1 MGIEKIAS
9 AAEKLGND
17 KDMMKSYRDFYNNK
31 GYVLTTNK
39 FLKGSPKISKFPT
52 TAVAFLKEWNSYTNA
67 QRAYLLDL
75 ADLNDKQVTL
85 MNYEKFRNAN
95 NNLWPKGYSVVN
107 YGKNAIWAC
116 NLFVGEALFMA
127 GYKQINGIKYYS
139 AKQIW
144 NAEGPFKFV
153 DKKDVGR
160 GDIVAF
166 GGIHVEIVTKVNK
179 GQSFFDD
186 DFCSRGAGRGSSD
199 FGTEKCE
206 GIFGG
211 DREIDD
217 ENIRFLTIKT

>member
-1 MGIEKIAS
+1 MSLEKIAS
-9 AAEKLGND
+9 KAEELGND
-17 KDMMKSYRDFYNNK
+17 PKMMKSYRDFYNNK
-31 GYVLTTNK
+31 GYVLTKNS
-39 FLKGSPKISKFPT
+39 FLKESSTKISKFPI
-52 TAVAFLKEWNSYTNA
+52 TAVAFLKKWDSYTKA
-67 QRAYLLDL
+67 QRIYLLDL

-85 MNYEKFRNAN
+85 KNYEKLKNAN
-95 NNLWPKGYSVVN
+95 DKWPNGYFVVN
-107 YGKNAIWAC
+107 YGKNAKWAC

-127 GYKQINGIKYYS
+127 GYKQMNGGKYYS
-139 AKQIW
+139 AKDIW
-144 NAEGPFKFV
+144 EAKGPFKLI

-166 GGIHVEIVTKVNK
+166 GGHHVEIVTKVNK

-206 GIFGG
+206 GILGG

>member
-1 MGIEKIAS
+1 MGIEKVAS
-9 AAEKLGND
+9 KAEELGND
-17 KDMMKSYRDFYNNK
+17 PKMMKSYRDFYNNK

-39 FLKGSPKISKFPT
+39 DLKDRSPKISKFPT
-52 TAVAFLKEWNSYTNA
+52 EANFLYEWKNTFTKA
-67 QRAYLLDL
+67 QKIYLLDL

-95 NNLWPKGYSVVN
+95 NKWPNGYYVIY
-107 YGKNAIWAC
+107 YGKNAKWAC
-116 NLFVGEALFMA
+116 NLFVGEALSMA
-127 GYKQINGIKYYS
+127 GYKLMDGGKYYS
-139 AKQIW
+139 AKDIW
-144 NAEGPFKFV
+144 EAKGRLKLV
-153 DKKDVGR
+153 DKKDVER

-206 GIFGG
+206 GILGST
-211 DREIDD
+211 REIDNED
-217 ENIRFLTIKT
+217 IRFLTIR